1 MILLSTSIEENDLK
15 AWREQFQKEI
25 DNLKA
30 LSENEDS
37 ILREKI
43 DDLES
48 TLKTSLG
55 FVQKMVEKEISRSD
69 ILETALE
76 EIDNWKKQVQQK
88 LESIQETIKKINDDS
103 YNRIETMV
111 LTQMDTLKELML
123 EVLKIKKKKTVDTTK
138 VISIIFGVGS
148 VGYLIIQTILGM
160 LK

>member
-1 MILLSTSIEENDLK
+1 MILLSTSIEENDIK
-15 AWREQFQKEI
+15 AWKEQFQKEI

-37 ILREKI
+37 KLREKI

>member
-1 MILLSTSIEENDLK
+1 MILLSTSIEENDIK
-15 AWREQFQKEI
+15 AWKEQFQKEI

>member
-1 MILLSTSIEENDLK
+1 MSTSIEENDLK

-37 ILREKI
+37 KLREKI

-55 FVQKMVEKEISRSD
+55 FVQKMVEREISRSD
-69 ILETALE
+69 ILETTLE
-76 EIDNWKKQVQQK
+76 EIDIWKKQVQHK

-111 LTQMDTLKELML
+111 LNQMDTLKELML

>member
-37 ILREKI
+37 KLREKI

-55 FVQKMVEKEISRSD
+55 FVQKMVEKEILRSD

>member
-1 MILLSTSIEENDLK
+1 MILLSTSIEENDIK

-25 DNLKA
+25 DSLKA

-55 FVQKMVEKEISRSD
+55 FVQKMVEKEILRSD

-111 LTQMDTLKELML
+111 LNQMDTLKELML

>member
-1 MILLSTSIEENDLK
+1 MILLSTSIEENDIK
-15 AWREQFQKEI
+15 AWKEQFQKEI

-111 LTQMDTLKELML
+111 LNQMDTLKELML